1 MTDLEPL
8 DLLLERLRAAAE
20 ETRLRLLVLC
30 ADSELT
36 VSDLTTILG
45 QSQPRVSR
53 HLKVLCDAGL
63 LERFREGSWAFFRL
77 SQRGLGAT
85 LARGLVERLSL
96 QDALIQL
103 DLERLHMVKQAR
115 SESAARYFDEN
126 AADWDRIRTLHVAE
140 NQVEAAVLNRLGDG
154 PFGDILDIG
163 TGTGRLLELLAPKA
177 ERAIGLDLSRE
188 MLALARANL
197 DRAGLKNCSVRQG
210 DLYALPFPA
219 QSFDAVTL
227 HQVLHFLEDPAGA
240 IAEAARVLRPGGRL
254 VIVDF
259 APHDLEELRDRHAH
273 RRLGFPQGDVDTWC
287 QTAGLEPEASQ
298 VLPGK
303 PLTVILWSA
312 RHLGAAPN
320 RSSALELSR

>member
-36 VSDLTTILG
+36 VSDLTAILG

-85 LARGLVERLSL
+85 LARSLVERLSL
-96 QDALIQL
+96 QDDQIAL
-103 DLERLHMVKQAR
+103 DLERLHAVKQAR
-115 SESAARYFDEN
+115 AESAARYFDDN
-126 AADWDRIRTLHVAE
+126 AADWDRIRVLHVAE
-140 NQVEAAVLNRLGDG
+140 NEVEAAVLGRLGPG

-163 TGTGRLLELLAPKA
+163 TGTGRLLELMAPRA

-219 QSFDAVTL
+219 GSFDAVTL
-227 HQVLHFLEDPAGA
+227 HQVLHFLEDPAA
-240 IAEAARVLRPGGRL
+240 AVAEAARVLRPGGKL
-254 VIVDF
+254 IVVDF

-273 RRLGFPQGDVDTWC
+273 RRLGFPQADVDAWTAA
-287 QTAGLEPEASQ
+287 AGLDVEESQ

-312 RHLGAAPN
+312 QSKCATPT
-320 RSSALELSR
+320 RSPVKEALS

>member
-1 MTDLEPL
+1 MPDLEPL

-36 VSDLTTILG
+36 VSDLTAILG

-77 SQRGLGAT
+77 SQRGRGAT
-85 LARGLVERLSL
+85 LARGLVDRLSL
-96 QDALIQL
+96 QDSQIRL
-103 DLERLHMVKQAR
+103 DLERLHTVKQAR

-140 NQVEAAVLNRLGDG
+140 NEVEAAVLAHLGPG

-163 TGTGRLLELLAPKA
+163 TGTGRLLDVLAPRA

-197 DRAGLKNCSVRQG
+197 DRAGHKNCSVRQG
-210 DLYALPFPA
+210 DLYALPFGA
-219 QSFDAVTL
+219 DSFDAVTI
-227 HQVLHFLEDPAGA
+227 HQVLHFLEDPGRA

-254 VIVDF
+254 IIVDF

-273 RRLGFPQGDVDTWC
+273 RRLGFPQGDVDAWC
-287 QTAGLEPEASQ
+287 EAAGLEPDQSQ

-312 RHLGAAPN
+312 QHPAVGPIP
-320 RSSALELSR
+320 SSAVELPR

>member
-36 VSDLTTILG
+36 VSDLTAILG

-96 QDALIQL
+96 QDAQIAL
-103 DLERLHMVKQAR
+103 DLERLHAVKQAR
-115 SESAARYFDEN
+115 AESAARYFDEN

-140 NQVEAAVLNRLGDG
+140 NEVEAAVLTRLGPG

-163 TGTGRLLELLAPKA
+163 TGTGRLLELMAPRA

-188 MLALARANL
+188 MLALARTNL
-197 DRAGLKNCSVRQG
+197 DKAGLKNCSVRQG

-219 QSFDAVTL
+219 GSFDAVTL
-227 HQVLHFLEDPAGA
+227 HQVLHYLEDP
-240 IAEAARVLRPGGRL
+240 EAARVLRPGGKL
-254 VIVDF
+254 IVVDF

-273 RRLGFPQGDVDTWC
+273 RRLGFPQADVDAWTAA
-287 QTAGLEPEASQ
+287 AGLDVEESQ

-312 RHLGAAPN
+312 QSKGAIPT
-320 RSSALELSR
+320 RSSVKEALS